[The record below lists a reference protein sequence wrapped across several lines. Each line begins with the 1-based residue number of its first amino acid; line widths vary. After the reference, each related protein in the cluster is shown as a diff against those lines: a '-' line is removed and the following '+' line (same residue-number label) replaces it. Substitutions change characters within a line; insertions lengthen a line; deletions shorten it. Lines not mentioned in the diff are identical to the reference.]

1 MKKAAFMTLGCKV
14 NQYETETMEGLF
26 RQAGYEVVPFSERA
40 DVYIVNTCSVT
51 SLGEKKSRQLI
62 RRAQR
67 LNPEAVLAVTGCY
80 AQLNP
85 AEIARIDG
93 VRLVIGNQG
102 RENIVKLC
110 EQAATIPEPITV
122 VDDIMQAKQFEDIP
136 LFGVPQRTRAFLKI
150 QEGCQNFCTY
160 CIIPYTRGPLRSR
173 PLESVKRETAKLVK
187 AGFKEIVLT
196 GIHLGAYGRD
206 LEGNITLADAAREVL
221 RFPEIRRLRLGSL
234 ESVELS
240 PDLFELI
247 RSDERFAKHLHLP
260 LQAGAEEI
268 LHRMNRH
275 YDKAEFLSLIQNV
288 EREIPGVAISTDII
302 VGFPGETEAMFAES
316 LEYVAKLNFM
326 RMHIFP
332 YSKREGTPAA
342 AMPDQVPEA
351 VKHERVKRMQELAEK
366 KAAEYLRQ
374 FIGKTLSVL
383 IETENGGIWDGLT
396 GNYIRVYT
404 DVVAKPGELVLLR
417 AARLYKDG
425 IWGEAK

>member
-110 EQAATIPEPITV
+110 EQAATIPGPITV

-316 LEYVAKLNFM
+316 LEYVTKLNFM

>member
-110 EQAATIPEPITV
+110 EQAATIPGPITV

-206 LEGNITLADAAREVL
+206 LEGNITLADAATEVL

-342 AMPDQVPEA
+342 DMPDQVPEA

-366 KAAEYLRQ
+366 KAAEYLQQ

-417 AARLYKDG
+417 AVRLYKDG

>member
-26 RQAGYEVVPFSERA
+26 RQEGYEVVPFSERA

-110 EQAATIPEPITV
+110 EQAATIPGPITV